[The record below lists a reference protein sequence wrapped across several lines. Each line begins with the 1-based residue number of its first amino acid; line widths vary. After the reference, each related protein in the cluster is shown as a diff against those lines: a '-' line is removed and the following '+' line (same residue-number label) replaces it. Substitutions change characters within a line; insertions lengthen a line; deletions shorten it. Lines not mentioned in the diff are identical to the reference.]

1 MTAPP
6 PVPVPRK
13 PAAASGEAL
22 AALSVVLP
30 VRDEAGSVG
39 GVIDELFEVLGRRF
53 ALDVVAVDDGS
64 GDGSGALLARR
75 ATAGAGL
82 TVVRHAQA
90 AGQSAALRSGART
103 ARSEWLVLMDGDG
116 QYDPGDIPR
125 LLAALDAAAQPV
137 PALVYG
143 IRVERRDARSK
154 RFASRAANRLRR
166 WLLRDGCPDSGCGLK
181 LIDREVFLGLPFFGG
196 LHRFLPALVQG
207 QGYRTV
213 GIPVGHRPRRA
224 GRSKYGNAGRALVGA
239 VDLFGAM
246 WLVRRTPR
254 PEATVI
260 QPAERGR
267 ADPR

>member
-1 MTAPP
+1 MTPSP

-13 PAAASGEAL
+13 PAAPAGEAP

-39 GVIDELFEVLGRRF
+39 GVIDELFKVLGHRF

-64 GDGSGALLARR
+64 GDGSGALLAGR
-75 ATAGAGL
+75 AGPGV
-82 TVVRHAQA
+82 TVVRHARP
-90 AGQSAALRSGART
+90 AGQSAALRSGARA
-103 ARSEWLVLMDGDG
+103 ARAEWLVLMDGDG
-116 QYDPGDIPR
+116 QYDPADIPR
-125 LLAALDAAAQPV
+125 LLAALDAAAAPA

-143 IRVERRDARSK
+143 IRVERRDDRS
-154 RFASRAANRLRR
+154 RRLASRAANRLRR

-239 VDLFGAM
+239 VDLLGAM
-246 WLVRRTPR
+246 WLIRRTPR
-254 PEATVI
+254 PEAAVV